1 LRGRFAYSW
10 PIDNFERP
18 QNAPP
23 EGCAMSHCGNVISS
37 VAHSW
42 AIRLATVAALGI
54 ASSPNAVQ
62 AEDYPARPVR
72 IVVGYGP
79 GASGDIVARIMA
91 QALSKA
97 LNRQFTIEN
106 RAGAGSGVATTYVA
120 HAAPDGYTLLQATV
134 SNGIIAATDS
144 NLTYDLVKD
153 FAPITLF
160 ATLPNILVV
169 NEGVPARSVSELI
182 ALARTRPDYLS
193 FGSSGVGSGSHF
205 SGELFNVMAGIKIQ
219 HVPYPGTAQAA
230 TDLLAGRIHVMFS
243 PASTVLGFVAERRL
257 VALASTGAQRAGAA
271 PELPTIAEAALPGYD
286 TSNWYGLLA
295 PAGVPQEIVK
305 RLAEACNEAVRSP
318 DVIGPLA
325 LQGFDTLQGSPE
337 AFADFIKTDVAR
349 WSRVAAAAGLKR

>member
-1 LRGRFAYSW
+1 
-10 PIDNFERP
+10 
-18 QNAPP
+18 
-23 EGCAMSHCGNVISS
+23 
-37 VAHSW
+37 
-42 AIRLATVAALGI
+42 
-54 ASSPNAVQ
+54 
-62 AEDYPARPVR
+62 
-72 IVVGYGP
+72 VVGYGP
-79 GASGDIVARIMA
+79 GASGDIVARILA
-91 QALSKA
+91 QALSKYF
-97 LNRQFTIEN
+97 NRQFTIEN
-106 RAGAGSGVATTYVA
+106 RAGAGSGLATTYVA
-120 HAAPDGYTLLQATV
+120 HAAADGYTLLQATV
-134 SNGIIAATDS
+134 SNGIIAATES
-144 NLTYDLVKD
+144 NLTYDLMKD
-153 FAPITLF
+153 FAPVTLF

-169 NEGVPARSVSELI
+169 NEGLPARSVDELI
-182 ALARTRPDYLS
+182 ALARMRPDYLS

-243 PASTVLGFVAERRL
+243 PASTVLGFVAEHRL

-271 PELPTIAEAALPGYD
+271 PGLPTIAEAGLPGYD

-295 PAGVPQEIVK
+295 PTGVPPEIIR

-318 DVIGPLA
+318 DVIAPLA

>member
-1 LRGRFAYSW
+1 MTLCRDLASCLA
-10 PIDNFERP
+10 RP
-18 QNAPP
+18 S
-23 EGCAMSHCGNVISS
+23 AMG
-37 VAHSW
+37 
-42 AIRLATVAALGI
+42 LAFIAGLGAVLSLDAAR
-54 ASSPNAVQ
+54 
-62 AEDYPARPVR
+62 AEDYPTRPVR

-79 GASGDIVARIMA
+79 GASGDIVARILA
-91 QALSKA
+91 QALSKSF
-97 LNRQFTIEN
+97 NRQFTIEN
-106 RAGAGSGVATTYVA
+106 RPGAGSNLATTYVA
-120 HAAPDGYTLLQATV
+120 HAAADGYTLLQATV

-169 NEGVPARSVSELI
+169 NQEVAARSVNELI
-182 ALARTRPDYLS
+182 ALARARPDYLS

-271 PELPTIAEAALPGYD
+271 PE
-286 TSNWYGLLA
+286 
-295 PAGVPQEIVK
+295 
-305 RLAEACNEAVRSP
+305 
-318 DVIGPLA
+318 
-325 LQGFDTLQGSPE
+325 
-337 AFADFIKTDVAR
+337 
-349 WSRVAAAAGLKR
+349 

>member
-1 LRGRFAYSW
+1 MTLCRDLTFSLAW
-10 PIDNFERP
+10 PR
-18 QNAPP
+18 
-23 EGCAMSHCGNVISS
+23 
-37 VAHSW
+37 
-42 AIRLATVAALGI
+42 AIGLAIVAALGI
-54 ASSPNAVQ
+54 ASSFDATR

-91 QALSKA
+91 QALSKS

-106 RAGAGSGVATTYVA
+106 RAGAGSGLATTYVA
-120 HAAPDGYTLLQATV
+120 HAAADGYTLLQASV

-169 NEGVPARSVSELI
+169 NEGVAARSVNELI
-182 ALARTRPDYLS
+182 ALARSRTDFLS

-219 HVPYPGTAQAA
+219 HVPYAGTAQAA

-243 PASTVLGFVAERRL
+243 PASTVLQFVAERRL

-295 PAGVPQEIVK
+295 PAGVPQEVVR
-305 RLAEACNEAVRSP
+305 RLADACNEAVRSP
-318 DVIGPLA
+318 DVIAPLA
-325 LQGFDTLQGSPE
+325 LQGFDTLQGTPE
-337 AFADFIKTDVAR
+337 AFADFIKADVAR

>member
-1 LRGRFAYSW
+1 MTLCRDLTSSLACPR
-10 PIDNFERP
+10 
-18 QNAPP
+18 
-23 EGCAMSHCGNVISS
+23 AM
-37 VAHSW
+37 
-42 AIRLATVAALGI
+42 RLAIIAALGVVLSFG
-54 ASSPNAVQ
+54 ATR

-91 QALSKA
+91 QALSKYF
-97 LNRQFTIEN
+97 NRQFTIEN
-106 RAGAGSGVATTYVA
+106 RAGAGSGLATTYVA
-120 HAAPDGYTLLQATV
+120 HAAADGYTLLQATV

-169 NEGVPARSVSELI
+169 NEGVAARSVNELI
-182 ALARTRPDYLS
+182 ALARERPNFLS

-243 PASTVLGFVAERRL
+243 PASTVMQFVAERRL
-257 VALASTGAQRAGAA
+257 VALASTGAQRAGAT

-295 PAGVPQEIVK
+295 PAGVPPEIVR
-305 RLAEACNEAVRSP
+305 RLAEACNEAVRTP
-318 DVIGPLA
+318 DVTAPLA
-325 LQGFDTLQGSPE
+325 LQGFDTLQGTPE
-337 AFADFIKTDVAR
+337 TFADFIKADVAR

>member
-1 LRGRFAYSW
+1 LSLA
-10 PIDNFERP
+10 
-18 QNAPP
+18 
-23 EGCAMSHCGNVISS
+23 CAL
-37 VAHSW
+37 
-42 AIRLATVAALGI
+42 RLAITAALGV
-54 ASSPNAVQ
+54 ALSLDAGH

-91 QALSKA
+91 QALSKQ
-97 LNRQFTIEN
+97 LKGQFTIEN
-106 RAGAGSGVATTYVA
+106 RAGAGSNLATTYVA
-120 HAAPDGYTLLQATV
+120 HAAADGYTLLQASV

-169 NEGVPARSVSELI
+169 NEGVAARSVAELI
-182 ALARTRPDYLS
+182 ALARARPDFLS

-219 HVPYPGTAQAA
+219 HVPYAGTAQAA

-257 VALASTGAQRAGAA
+257 VALASTGAQRAGAT
-271 PELPTIAEAALPGYD
+271 PELPTVAEAALPGYD

-295 PAGVPQEIVK
+295 PAGVPREIVR
-305 RLAEACNEAVRSP
+305 RLAEACNEAVETP
-318 DVIGPLA
+318 DVMGPLA
-325 LQGFDTLQGSPE
+325 LQGFDTLKGTPE
-337 AFADFIKTDVAR
+337 AFADFIKADVAR

>member
-1 LRGRFAYSW
+1 MRLYRLATSL
-10 PIDNFERP
+10 
-18 QNAPP
+18 A
-23 EGCAMSHCGNVISS
+23 C
-37 VAHSW
+37 
-42 AIRLATVAALGI
+42 AIRLAIIAALGF
-54 ASSPNAVQ
+54 ASSLDAGQ

-91 QALSKA
+91 QALSKQ
-97 LNRQFTIEN
+97 LKGQFTIEN
-106 RAGAGSGVATTYVA
+106 RPGAGSGVATTYVA
-120 HAAPDGYTLLQATV
+120 HAAPDGYTLLQASV

-169 NEGVPARSVSELI
+169 NEGVAARSVNELI
-182 ALARTRPDYLS
+182 ALSRKRPDYLS

-219 HVPYPGTAQAA
+219 HVPYAGTAQAA

-257 VALASTGAQRAGAA
+257 IGLASTGAQRAGAA

-318 DVIGPLA
+318 DVTAPLA
-325 LQGFDTLQGSPE
+325 LQGFDTMQGTPE
-337 AFADFIKTDVAR
+337 AFADFIKADVAR
-349 WSRVAAAAGLKR
+349 WARVAAAAGLKR

>member
-1 LRGRFAYSW
+1 MTLCRASSL
-10 PIDNFERP
+10 
-18 QNAPP
+18 A
-23 EGCAMSHCGNVISS
+23 CAR
-37 VAHSW
+37 
-42 AIRLATVAALGI
+42 AIRLAIMATLGVVF
-54 ASSPNAVQ
+54 SYNPTH
-62 AEDYPARPVR
+62 AEDYPTRPVR

-79 GASGDIVARIMA
+79 GASGDIVARILA
-91 QALSKA
+91 QALSKHFKG
-97 LNRQFTIEN
+97 QFTIEN
-106 RAGAGSGVATTYVA
+106 RPGAGSGLATTYVA
-120 HAAPDGYTLLQATV
+120 HAPADGYTLLQASV
-134 SNGIIAATDS
+134 SNGIIAATDT
-144 NLTYDLVKD
+144 NLTYDLAKD
-153 FAPITLF
+153 FAPITLI

-169 NEGVPARSVSELI
+169 NESVPARSVKELI
-182 ALARTRPDYLS
+182 ALARSRPDYLS

-205 SGELFNVMAGIKIQ
+205 SGELFNVMADIKIQ
-219 HVPYPGTAQAA
+219 HVPYAGTAQAA

-243 PASTVLGFVAERRL
+243 PASTVLGFVAEHRL

>member
-1 LRGRFAYSW
+1 
-10 PIDNFERP
+10 
-18 QNAPP
+18 
-23 EGCAMSHCGNVISS
+23 
-37 VAHSW
+37 
-42 AIRLATVAALGI
+42 
-54 ASSPNAVQ
+54 
-62 AEDYPARPVR
+62 
-72 IVVGYGP
+72 
-79 GASGDIVARIMA
+79 
-91 QALSKA
+91 
-97 LNRQFTIEN
+97 
-106 RAGAGSGVATTYVA
+106 VA
-120 HAAPDGYTLLQATV
+120 HAAADGYTLLQASV

-169 NEGVPARSVSELI
+169 NEGVEARSVKDLI
-182 ALARTRPDYLS
+182 ALARKRPDYLS

-243 PASTVLGFVAERRL
+243 PASTVLGFVAAEHRL

-271 PELPTIAEAALPGYD
+271 PELPTIAEALPGYD
-286 TSNWYGLLA
+286 TSNWYGFLA
-295 PAGVPQEIVK
+295 PAGVPQEIVR

-318 DVIGPLA
+318 DVIAPLA

-337 AFADFIKTDVAR
+337 AFADFIKADVAR

>member
-1 LRGRFAYSW
+1 MHCRNLALCLIRPGAIGFA
-10 PIDNFERP
+10 I
-18 QNAPP
+18 
-23 EGCAMSHCGNVISS
+23 I
-37 VAHSW
+37 
-42 AIRLATVAALGI
+42 ATLSAALSPT
-54 ASSPNAVQ
+54 ASC

-91 QALSKA
+91 QALSKQ
-97 LNRQFTIEN
+97 LKGQFTIEN
-106 RAGAGSGVATTYVA
+106 RAGAGSGLATTYVA

-169 NEGVPARSVSELI
+169 NESVPARSVNELI
-182 ALARTRPDYLS
+182 ALARARPDFLS

-271 PELPTIAEAALPGYD
+271 PELPTIAEAGLPGYD

-295 PAGVPQEIVK
+295 PAGVSPDIVK
-305 RLAEACNEAVRSP
+305 RLAEACNEAAGSP
-318 DVIGPLA
+318 DVTAPLA

>member
-1 LRGRFAYSW
+1 MTLCRDLVSSLA
-10 PIDNFERP
+10 
-18 QNAPP
+18 
-23 EGCAMSHCGNVISS
+23 CAR
-37 VAHSW
+37 
-42 AIRLATVAALGI
+42 AIRLAIVAALGAGLSLN
-54 ASSPNAVQ
+54 ASQ

-91 QALSKA
+91 QALSKSF
-97 LNRQFTIEN
+97 NRQFTIEN
-106 RAGAGSGVATTYVA
+106 RPGAGSNLATTYVA
-120 HAAPDGYTLLQATV
+120 HAPPDGYTLLQASV

-169 NEGVPARSVSELI
+169 NEGVAARSVNELI
-182 ALARTRPDYLS
+182 ALARLRPDYLS
-193 FGSSGVGSGSHF
+193 FGSSGVGSGSYF
-205 SGELFNVMAGIKIQ
+205 SGELFNVMAGTQIQ
-219 HVPYPGTAQAA
+219 HVPYAGTAQAA
-230 TDLLAGRIHVMFS
+230 TDLLAGRIHLMFS
-243 PASTVLGFVAERRL
+243 PASTVLGFVAEHKL

-271 PELPTIAEAALPGYD
+271 PELPTIAEAGLPGYD

-305 RLAEACNEAVRSP
+305 RLAEACNEAARSP
-318 DVIGPLA
+318 DVISPLA
-325 LQGFDTLQGSPE
+325 LQGFDTLQGTPE
-337 AFADFIKTDVAR
+337 AFGDFIKADVAR

>member
-1 LRGRFAYSW
+1 MMLCRDLAL
-10 PIDNFERP
+10 
-18 QNAPP
+18 
-23 EGCAMSHCGNVISS
+23 S
-37 VAHSW
+37 VALPK
-42 AIRLATVAALGI
+42 AIRLAILVALGF
-54 ASSPNAVQ
+54 ALSLDAAH

-72 IVVGYGP
+72 IIVGYGP

-91 QALSKA
+91 QALSKYF
-97 LNRQFTIEN
+97 NRQFTIEN
-106 RAGAGSGVATTYVA
+106 RAGAGSGLATTYVA
-120 HAAPDGYTLLQATV
+120 HAAADGYTLLQATV

-169 NEGVPARSVSELI
+169 NDGVAARSVAELI
-182 ALARTRPDYLS
+182 ALARERPNFLS
-193 FGSSGVGSGSHF
+193 FGSSGAGSGSHF

-243 PASTVLGFVAERRL
+243 PASTVLQFVAERRL
-257 VALASTGAQRAGAA
+257 VALASTGAQRAGAT

-295 PAGVPQEIVK
+295 PAGVPQEIVR
-305 RLAEACNEAVRSP
+305 RLAEACNEAVRTP
-318 DVIGPLA
+318 DVTTPLA
-325 LQGFDTLQGSPE
+325 LQGFDTLQGTPE
-337 AFADFIKTDVAR
+337 AFADFIKADVAR